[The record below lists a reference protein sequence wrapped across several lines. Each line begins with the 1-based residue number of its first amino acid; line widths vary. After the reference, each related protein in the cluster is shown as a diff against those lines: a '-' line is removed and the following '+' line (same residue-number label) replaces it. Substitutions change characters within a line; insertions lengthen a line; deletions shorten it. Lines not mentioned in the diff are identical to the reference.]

1 MNVISFLAQIKADS
15 DVNTM
20 LADCQKM
27 EEQTLKWQKQLCVI
41 EAPSN
46 EEEERAVYFADL
58 MKSIGLKTEIDNV
71 NSVISIWPGTK
82 NELEPVVISA
92 HLDTVFP
99 KGTDC
104 TVREKDGLLYA
115 PGIGDDTRG
124 LAELLTLADILVRHN
139 FHFSHPVWFVATAGE
154 ENKGNLKGSR
164 NFFAHHPKVHAFVSI
179 DGSKCETLHYNAVG
193 GCRMEITYTG
203 TGGHAMRMFGYPNCN
218 NAMGRAISKI
228 AELKVPDEPLT
239 TFNIGTVRGGTVT
252 TAIPTESTM
261 SIDVRSLSDE
271 ILQKGK
277 KEIEMLCIRACEEE
291 NTYWNHPTERV
302 QVRVECP
309 SERLGGMQPEDAEIV
324 IMAKEIYHMFGVTPM
339 ISKGASTDAN
349 IPISMGIPSIA
360 VGRGGFIEHGHT
372 LNEVYH
378 PKDAYI
384 GVQRNFMLM
393 AALSW

>member
-1 MNVISFLAQIKADS
+1 MREYFMNVISFLAQIKADS

-139 FHFSHPVWFVATAGE
+139 FHFSHPVWFVDCKLRRIKT
-154 ENKGNLKGSR
+154 
-164 NFFAHHPKVHAFVSI
+164 
-179 DGSKCETLHYNAVG
+179 
-193 GCRMEITYTG
+193 
-203 TGGHAMRMFGYPNCN
+203 
-218 NAMGRAISKI
+218 
-228 AELKVPDEPLT
+228 
-239 TFNIGTVRGGTVT
+239 
-252 TAIPTESTM
+252 
-261 SIDVRSLSDE
+261 
-271 ILQKGK
+271 
-277 KEIEMLCIRACEEE
+277 
-291 NTYWNHPTERV
+291 W
-302 QVRVECP
+302 
-309 SERLGGMQPEDAEIV
+309 
-324 IMAKEIYHMFGVTPM
+324 
-339 ISKGASTDAN
+339 
-349 IPISMGIPSIA
+349 
-360 VGRGGFIEHGHT
+360 
-372 LNEVYH
+372 
-378 PKDAYI
+378 
-384 GVQRNFMLM
+384 
-393 AALSW
+393 